1 MMTMEH
7 QIDRIGPMMGKIHR
21 AIRKELDNKF
31 KEFSIT
37 PPQFE
42 VLVLLWMEDGL
53 LLSELGRKL
62 SRDGPTITGVVDRM
76 EKKQLVKRVRDEK
89 DRRAIKIVLTTK
101 GLKLK
106 DKLMSLRNEI
116 IDKTIGNFIP
126 HELEQLEYLLTK
138 IWSNLQ
144 NEQTGEKD
152 AEKNHSLSYRT
163 SLSSRAHSRLHQ
175 KEG

>member
-1 MMTMEH
+1 MDQQTE
-7 QIDRIGPMMGKIHR
+7 RIGPMMGKIHR

-31 KEFSIT
+31 KRFGIT

-42 VLVLLWMEDGL
+42 VLVLLWMENGL

-76 EKKQLVKRVRDEK
+76 EKKQLVKRVRDDK
-89 DRRAIKIVLTTK
+89 DRRAIKIVLTAR
-101 GLKLK
+101 GIRLK

-116 IDKTIGNFIP
+116 IDKTIGNFTP
-126 HELEQLEYLLTK
+126 NETEQLEYLLTK
-138 IWSNLQ
+138 IWNNLQ
-144 NEQTGEKD
+144 DTQKGDKD
-152 AEKNHSLSYRT
+152 AEKHHRPSNYNSLFSHTR
-163 SLSSRAHSRLHQ
+163 SRLRQ